1 MTDPKRILFPILCLT
16 LFACTSKGTHP
27 VSKNTYI
34 DMELT
39 DPSTVSMSAEGLE
52 RAMDIMRQAAQSDKL
67 TGAQLLVSRHGKVVL
82 HEAVG
87 FADIEERRPMETSTL
102 IKVGSNTKSV
112 VAAGVL
118 MLVDEGRLDLDD
130 PVTKYLPGFDSG
142 LARRLKIR
150 HLLQHTT
157 GFTNQRD
164 GYVGSVAQKSPEFPS
179 APSLIVE
186 AIKIGRVGPS
196 IPPGEKGLYTNWGYT
211 ILGALIEKVS
221 DQRIDQFLSER
232 FYVPLGMTNTFHDSF
247 AFDPKRIAT
256 TYEKTVDGWKS
267 DPQYTSPFPSAT
279 GSIVSCAWDF
289 SKFCQLFLNE
299 GIYGGQRFLNAK
311 TVRQATSL
319 QAEAEYQYGT
329 PSLLADAKTG
339 FRPSWYYRRDKRE
352 LGIDIGYG
360 FGWVISRNGAFSH
373 AGIYGTFAMIDP
385 REDLIVIIF
394 TQSRGGGA
402 PGQEFIDAVYQALE
416 E

>member
-1 MTDPKRILFPILCLT
+1 MIDLKRILCPILCLT
-16 LFACTSKGTHP
+16 LFACTSKRTHP
-27 VSKNTYI
+27 ISKDAYF
-34 DMELT
+34 DMELA
-39 DPSTVSMSAEGLE
+39 DPGTVGMSAEGLE

-67 TGAQLLVSRHGKVVL
+67 TGAQLLVSRQGKVVL
-82 HEAVG
+82 HEAIG

-102 IKVGSNTKSV
+102 VKIGSNTKSV

-118 MLVDEGRLDLDD
+118 ILIDEGRLDLDD
-130 PVTKYLPGFDSG
+130 AVTKYLPGFDSE
-142 LARRLKIR
+142 LARRLTIR

-164 GYVGSVAQKSPEFPS
+164 GYVGTVTQKSPGLPN

-221 DQRIDQFLSER
+221 GQRIDQFLGER
-232 FYVPLGMTNTFHDSF
+232 FYVPLRMTNTSHDSF
-247 AFDPKRIAT
+247 AVDSKRMAT
-256 TYEKTVDGWKS
+256 TYEKTVDGWKA
-267 DPQYTSPFPSAT
+267 DPQYASPFPSAT

-299 GIYGGQRFLNAK
+299 GIYGGQRFLDAK

-329 PSLLADAKTG
+329 PNLLADAKTG

-360 FGWVISRNGAFSH
+360 FGWAISRNGAFSH
-373 AGIYGTFAMIDP
+373 GGIYGTFALIDP

-394 TQSRGGGA
+394 TQSRGGDA

-416 E
+416 K